1 MLKGAQK
8 RMVMLRTADS
18 SLFET
23 AYFIL
28 RDDGDASA
36 DTKQPTMLEEANRIL
51 DQSFTPRTAA
61 KGKNGNITIDGVSSL
76 VSIVDGGEGLVMNC
90 YGFVDGVITEFRRV
104 FNPEKEEFDALT
116 PCKIIKDGKT
126 YKV

>member
-28 RDDGDASA
+28 RDDGNASA

-51 DQSFTPRTAA
+51 DQSFTPRTTG
-61 KGKNGNITIDGVSSL
+61 KGKNGGRLQRILGQLPGFLIGFL
-76 VSIVDGGEGLVMNC
+76 LGGAAVGLVWM
-90 YGFVDGVITEFRRV
+90 GM
-104 FNPEKEEFDALT
+104 A
-116 PCKIIKDGKT
+116 
-126 YKV
+126 

>member
-28 RDDGDASA
+28 RDDSEVGVGERS
-36 DTKQPTMLEEANRIL
+36 PTMLEEANRIL
-51 DQSFTPRTAA
+51 DQSFTPRTAT
-61 KGKNGNITIDGVSSL
+61 KGKVERPMRRMLRQLPGFL
-76 VSIVDGGEGLVMNC
+76 VGLLVGGAVVGLVWMV
-90 YGFVDGVITEFRRV
+90 GM
-104 FNPEKEEFDALT
+104 A
-116 PCKIIKDGKT
+116 
-126 YKV
+126 

>member
-28 RDDGDASA
+28 RDDGNASA

-61 KGKNGNITIDGVSSL
+61 KGKNGGAAAADTRSAAGVFDWFFAGRSSCGIGMDGYGV
-76 VSIVDGGEGLVMNC
+76 GGRECEQSFLSFIPCVH
-90 YGFVDGVITEFRRV
+90 F
-104 FNPEKEEFDALT
+104 FDARQM
-116 PCKIIKDGKT
+116 K
-126 YKV
+126 